1 MPKAEC
7 IFEVSWEICN
17 KVGGIYTVIKSKVAR
32 MMGHYKNLYLVGPYV
47 AKKAAAEFQQMPA
60 PENLKG
66 VFEELKKEGIECY
79 YGQWMV
85 KGKPQTILIDFS
97 KFMQHKDGIKSH
109 LWEKFK
115 IDSLGSGGDFD
126 EPLVWSWAVGKL
138 LEKVFSAW
146 NCPKMV
152 GQFHE
157 WLSGGALLYLKD
169 KGVKIATVFTTH
181 ATILGRTLA
190 GSDRPLYEI
199 LEKIDA
205 DAEARNYGIQSKHG
219 MEKASALGAHIF
231 TTVSDI
237 TGLEAEHI
245 LGRKPDHLLPNG
257 LDFDKLPDLEEIP
270 TKHGFYKAKI
280 KEFLMPYFF
289 PYYSFDL
296 DNTLF
301 YFISGR
307 YEFRNKGLDVF
318 IESLSRLNEKLKKV
332 KGSPTIVSFIFV
344 PADSKAMKL
353 EVVESKSLFEDIQ
366 DSVDDH
372 MPDLRRNVIKGIAD
386 GKLPS
391 EAKIFDEDFLFEMKK
406 GILSFKK
413 EGVPPISTHE
423 LANPKNLIYESLI
436 IRGLDNKKDDKVK
449 VVFYPIYLSSS
460 DGLMDLSY
468 YQAVWGCHLGVFPSY
483 YEPWGYTPLE
493 SAAYGV
499 PSVTTDLAGFGLYA
513 GKHLKDKHGGAENP
527 GIFILGRRG
536 RKYEDIVKDLTEMM
550 FWYATLPKKD
560 RIQNK
565 ITAEHFAPQLDWKY
579 LIKHYIEAHDKA
591 LEKV

>member
-1 MPKAEC
+1 L
-7 IFEVSWEICN
+7 N
-17 KVGGIYTVIKSKVAR
+17 
-32 MMGHYKNLYLVGPYV
+32 
-47 AKKAAAEFQQMPA
+47 
-60 PENLKG
+60 
-66 VFEELKKEGIECY
+66 
-79 YGQWMV
+79 
-85 KGKPQTILIDFS
+85 
-97 KFMQHKDGIKSH
+97 
-109 LWEKFK
+109 
-115 IDSLGSGGDFD
+115 SGGDFD
-126 EPLVWSWAVGKL
+126 EPLVWSWAVGKF

-146 NCPKMV
+146 KCPKMV

-169 KGVKIATVFTTH
+169 KDIKIATVFTTH

-205 DAEARNYGIQSKHG
+205 DAEACNYKIQSKHSI
-219 MEKASALGAHIF
+219 EKASAQQASVF

-332 KGSPTIVSFIFV
+332 KGAPTIVSFIFV

-372 MPDLRRNVIKGIAD
+372 MSDLRRKVIRGIAH

-391 EAKIFDEDFLFEMKK
+391 ETKIFDEDFLFEMKK

-413 EGVPPISTHE
+413 EGTPSISTHE
-423 LANPKNLIYESLI
+423 LANPKDLIYESLMV
-436 IRGLDNKKDDKVK
+436 RGLDNKKDDKVK
-449 VVFYPIYLSSS
+449 VVLYPIYLSSS
-460 DGLMDLSY
+460 DGLMDLAY

-499 PSVTTDLAGFGLYA
+499 PSITTDLAGFGLYA
-513 GKHLKDKHGGAENP
+513 EKHLKDKHGGAENP
-527 GIFILGRRG
+527 GIFVLGRRG
-536 RKYEDIVKDLTEMM
+536 RKYEDVVADLTETM
-550 FWYATLPKKD
+550 FWYATLPKKE

-579 LIKHYIEAHDKA
+579 LIKHYIEAHDMA
-591 LEKV
+591 LEKVSDGAT